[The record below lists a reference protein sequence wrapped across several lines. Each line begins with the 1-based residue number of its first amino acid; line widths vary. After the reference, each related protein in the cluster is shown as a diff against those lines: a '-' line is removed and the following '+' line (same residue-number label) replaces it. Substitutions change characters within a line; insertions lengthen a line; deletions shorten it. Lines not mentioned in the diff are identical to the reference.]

1 MYQAMNLSHAEAMA
15 MVAVV
20 QRQAESE
27 KKACAV
33 AVSDSHG
40 EMLAFLRMD
49 GCRLPSIYIAM
60 NKAFTAAREEKPSG
74 DVGESSRRTP
84 YPMTNF
90 GTLRYT
96 AWAGGFPVIHK
107 GRVVGA
113 IGVSGLTEA
122 EDAALARRA
131 LEVVQEPA

>member
-1 MYQAMNLSHAEAMA
+1 MYQAMNLSHAEALL
-15 MVAVV
+15 MVAAV
-20 QRQAESE
+20 QKKAESE

-33 AVSDSHG
+33 AVADSHG
-40 EMLAFLRMD
+40 ELLAFLRMD

-74 DVGESSRRTP
+74 EVGESSRRTP

-96 AWAGGFPVIHK
+96 AWAGGFPVIHQGK
-107 GRVVGA
+107 VVGA

-122 EDAALARRA
+122 EDADLARHA
-131 LEVVQEPA
+131 LEAAK